1 MRRTLPATVS
11 HADAAANAAHAALLA
26 AGAAAGDAE
35 LFAAGLDN
43 RLHEPYR
50 PSAALEAV
58 KTDLPPGAR
67 GATLSGSGPSV
78 IVWAD
83 DAEACARDLE
93 GRFPEHDV
101 LVLDVS
107 PTGAL

>member
-1 MRRTLPATVS
+1 
-11 HADAAANAAHAALLA
+11 
-26 AGAAAGDAE
+26 
-35 LFAAGLDN
+35 
-43 RLHEPYR
+43 
-50 PSAALEAV
+50 
-58 KTDLPPGAR
+58 
-67 GATLSGSGPSV
+67 V

-107 PTGAL
+107 TTGAL